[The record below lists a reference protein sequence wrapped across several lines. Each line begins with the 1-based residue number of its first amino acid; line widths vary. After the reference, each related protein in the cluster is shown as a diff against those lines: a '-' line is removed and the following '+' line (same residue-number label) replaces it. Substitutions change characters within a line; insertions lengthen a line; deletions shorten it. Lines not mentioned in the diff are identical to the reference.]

1 MELND
6 LIAPSLLIVVGGLS
20 YVIKYVIPK
29 IQLRIDDLETH
40 KTTALTKDQMTD
52 ILDNNNKL
60 MKEMFKNLVLE
71 LELKLKES

>member
-6 LIAPSLLIVVGGLS
+6 LITPSLLIVVGGLS